1 MITFLRKIRR
11 SFIESLP
18 AGKAGGSARKYIL
31 YAIGEIALVVIGIL
45 IALQINN
52 WNEIRKMEKEEAFIL
67 AKLKTNIE
75 HDIQSITVLINQN
88 KLYAEQFR
96 ACLNILANKRTAT
109 KEEFFANFKNIYNI
123 GEFVQNKFTFDNLI
137 SSGKIEILQNQ
148 ILLDS
153 LMLYYNYNYKNWDTA
168 QKDYTRNNIAPYL
181 MNFDL
186 QPEKDYDL
194 LDLEVFT
201 KFNLSQFD
209 VPEKT
214 LDDYKKNVFIIN
226 ALRQKLFNVEGQ
238 LLMYDRL
245 FAFMHNLVRQLE
257 EEIKK

>member
-1 MITFLRKIRR
+1 MLTFLRKIRK
-11 SFIESLP
+11 SLIESS
-18 AGKAGGSARKYIL
+18 SARKYVL

-52 WNEIRKMEKEEAFIL
+52 WNENRKMQNEEAFIL
-67 AKLKTNIE
+67 EKLKTNIE
-75 HDIQSITVLINQN
+75 DDIEAITGLRTLN
-88 KLYAEQFR
+88 KLYADQFKV
-96 ACLNILANKRTAT
+96 CLDILANKKIAT
-109 KEEFFANFKNIYNI
+109 KDEFLANFKNMYNI

-153 LMLYYNYNYKNWDTA
+153 LMLYYNYQYKNWDTA
-168 QKDYTRNNIAPYL
+168 QKDYTRNIIAPYL
-181 MNFDL
+181 MKFDL
-186 QPEKDYDL
+186 QPEKDYEL
-194 LDLEVFT
+194 LDVDVFT
-201 KFNLSQFD
+201 KFELSQFD

-245 FAFMHNLVRQLE
+245 LAFMDDLVRQLE
-257 EEIKK
+257 EEINK